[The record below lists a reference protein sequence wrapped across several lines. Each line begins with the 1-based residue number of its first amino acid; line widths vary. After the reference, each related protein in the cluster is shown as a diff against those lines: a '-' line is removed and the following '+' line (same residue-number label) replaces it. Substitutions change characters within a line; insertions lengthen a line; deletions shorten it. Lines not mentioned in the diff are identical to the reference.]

1 MTGTTG
7 GRVVVRHA
15 GRDWFL
21 HPGESLTIGRGEEC
35 AVRLTDPDVSPHA
48 CLLRAAPDRVL
59 VINQSG
65 RKPLVLRPPHG
76 EGRRVPPR
84 GATTS
89 LPHRVFEVVFAG
101 RDDEPVCVG
110 VDARGLTPAE
120 PGPPVAVPGP
130 A

>member
-1 MTGTTG
+1 MIGTTG
-7 GRVVVRHA
+7 GQVVVRHG

-35 AVRLTDPDVSPHA
+35 AVRLTDPEISPTA
-48 CLLRAAPDRVL
+48 CQLRVAPGMVL
-59 VINQSG
+59 VINESG
-65 RKPLVLRPPHG
+65 RKPLVVRPPSG
-76 EGRRVPPR
+76 EDRRVPPR

-110 VDARGLTPAE
+110 VDARGLIFR
-120 PGPPVAVPGP
+120 
-130 A
+130 